1 MSLEVSYKIKYYIA
15 IQDGSYS
22 TYLEAEALVMIGV
35 TEVSVVE
42 EPDVADVEDFVV
54 GACEELS
61 EVLGGLEEISE
72 PDHGGQVGA
81 SALEEVTPQLNLVSV
96 LLQGRL

>member
-15 IQDGSYS
+15 IQHGCYS
-22 TYLEAEALVMIGV
+22 TYLEPEALVMIGV
-35 TEVSVVE
+35 TKVSVVE
-42 EPDVADVEDFVV
+42 EPDIADVEDFVV

-81 SALEEVTPQLNLVSV
+81 SAFEEVPPQLDLVSV

>member
-1 MSLEVSYKIKYYIA
+1 MSLDVSYKIKYYKA
-15 IQDGSYS
+15 IHNGRA
-22 TYLEAEALVMIGV
+22 YLEAEALVMIGV

-42 EPDVADVEDFVV
+42 QPDIAHVEHFVV

-72 PDHGGQVGA
+72 PDHGGQICA
-81 SALEEVTPQLNLVSV
+81 SALEEVPPQLNLVSV

>member
-1 MSLEVSYKIKYYIA
+1 MSLDVSYKINYYIA
-15 IQDGSYS
+15 IHNGRA
-22 TYLEAEALVMIGV
+22 YLEAEALVMIGV

-42 EPDVADVEDFVV
+42 QPDIAHVEHFVV
-54 GACEELS
+54 GAGEELS

-72 PDHGGQVGA
+72 PDHGGQIRA